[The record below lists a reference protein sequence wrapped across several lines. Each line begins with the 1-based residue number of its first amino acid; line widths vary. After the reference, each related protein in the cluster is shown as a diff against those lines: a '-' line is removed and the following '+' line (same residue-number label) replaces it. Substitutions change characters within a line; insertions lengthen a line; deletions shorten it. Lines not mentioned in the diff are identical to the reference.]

1 LPVVLSDG
9 AEVRL
14 MLNVA
19 ARLVACGEYHDLP
32 GVRVLATPFRD
43 VPRPD
48 LFILAG
54 FVVADRGAMERSAT
68 QDDLVVPGPDEWR
81 DVNYHGATRL
91 GEVLFNWFD

>member
-1 LPVVLSDG
+1 
-9 AEVRL
+9 

-32 GVRVLATPFRD
+32 GVRVLATPFQD

-68 QDDLVVPGPDEWR
+68 QDDLVVLGPDEWR